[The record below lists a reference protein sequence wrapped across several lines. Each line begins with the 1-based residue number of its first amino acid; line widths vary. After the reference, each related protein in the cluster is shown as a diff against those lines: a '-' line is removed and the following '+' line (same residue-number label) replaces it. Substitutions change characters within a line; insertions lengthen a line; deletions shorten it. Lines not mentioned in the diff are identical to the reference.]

1 MKSIA
6 DGGLCHQFHYAGVV
20 TKIIS
25 MIDETATR
33 LHVEDRSCLM
43 FASAERRRRVKLF
56 RELQKTADKIR
67 RGPLIDLWRTP
78 PPPRSPNRIQHIS
91 LRARIYSRA
100 SLSSERPIK
109 QNAPSRPGARPILY
123 VSPAAFPTCLAARA
137 RPQLKQRTGE
147 HDVSP

>member
-33 LHVEDRSCLM
+33 LHVEDRSRLM
-43 FASAERRRRVKLF
+43 FATAERRRRVKLF
-56 RELQKTADKIR
+56 RKLQKTADKIR

-78 PPPRSPNRIQHIS
+78 PTTPALPTAFSTSVLGLAFTVGRHYHQKGPSNRTPPLDPGLVPYCTS
-91 LRARIYSRA
+91 LRLRSQHAWR
-100 SLSSERPIK
+100 LV
-109 QNAPSRPGARPILY
+109 QGPS
-123 VSPAAFPTCLAARA
+123 
-137 RPQLKQRTGE
+137 
-147 HDVSP
+147 

>member
-33 LHVEDRSCLM
+33 LHVEDRSRLM
-43 FASAERRRRVKLF
+43 FATAESRRQVKLF

-78 PPPRSPNRIQHIS
+78 SP
-91 LRARIYSRA
+91 LP
-100 SLSSERPIK
+100 LSQPHSAH
-109 QNAPSRPGARPILY
+109 QS
-123 VSPAAFPTCLAARA
+123 
-137 RPQLKQRTGE
+137 
-147 HDVSP
+147 